1 MATASFC
8 APATGAFA
16 GTGTDASPD
25 VAQVTYRGYTVDVPE
40 SWPIVRLEEEAGT
53 CVRFDEH
60 VVYLGHPSAQQNC
73 PAHLVEEKQ
82 DALLVEP
89 VEGAGVQD
97 PAAVIRS
104 QAGSDIT
111 DEQLTN
117 GNQQAQVSVA
127 EAGLM
132 ITATYAGDPSVV
144 GGVLRSARIG
154 DDARPGTLP
163 QEKAARALATASVG
177 DDYNGKGFDTC
188 TAPSSGAM
196 SDWSASPYHAVGVY
210 IAGNRRACAQ
220 PNLTASWVQR
230 QEAAGWHLM
239 PIHVGEQAATMSA
252 TESKSQGRAA
262 AEDTVDAA
270 KALGIPAG
278 SVLYSD
284 IEHYASSSYR
294 GRVLNYL
301 SGWSQQLHKEGFRS
315 GAYVAADGGAPD
327 LASVYGN
334 TAYDRLDVVWTANW
348 NGAANV
354 SDASMALPSSAWQG
368 AHRAHQYAGNVT
380 ETYGDTKIQIDRNYV
395 DVAGASAPEAPEV
408 PKAEPTQRVHAD
420 FNGDGRDDVAAVY
433 GYDDHT
439 VSVFT
444 FLAKSDGGFEAPVKS
459 WTSQPNYWTF
469 KSVKMTA
476 GDYNGDG
483 RAELAAMYDYADG
496 SVAMFTW
503 PTNTD
508 GTFKAPQKSWTTE
521 PGNWYPK
528 HVQLASGD
536 YDGNGRDDIAAFY
549 GYSDGRAALFTFK
562 GQTDGGFAAP
572 AKSWNV
578 PEAYWW
584 GDNVKFTSGDFNG
597 DGRTDAAAIYGYD
610 DGTVSAFTWIAN
622 TNGGFATPTKSW
634 TRPPGNWTF
643 ESIKLTS
650 GDYNGNGRDDLAAMY
665 DYADGSAA
673 MFTWLTDADGTFQSP
688 QKSWTTEP
696 GNWYPEHV
704 QLASGDYDG
713 NGRDDIAAFYG
724 YSDARAALFTFKPNT
739 SGEFAA
745 PVKSWNVPADHWW
758 GEHVKLG

>member
-1 MATASFC
+1 MRLLRGRTRIARSAMRQ
-8 APATGAFA
+8 AARRRLAAF
-16 GTGTDASPD
+16 
-25 VAQVTYRGYTVDVPE
+25 
-40 SWPIVRLEEEAGT
+40 
-53 CVRFDEH
+53 
-60 VVYLGHPSAQQNC
+60 
-73 PAHLVEEKQ
+73 
-82 DALLVEP
+82 
-89 VEGAGVQD
+89 
-97 PAAVIRS
+97 
-104 QAGSDIT
+104 
-111 DEQLTN
+111 
-117 GNQQAQVSVA
+117 
-127 EAGLM
+127 
-132 ITATYAGDPSVV
+132 
-144 GGVLRSARIG
+144 RSARPALCIGAMAACCRNAAFSSQIQLDLPDTFSTHACLFEAAMPSRKGSEQIRTRKGKMSSNLRTKRFIPLVAVPVAAALSTVVFGANAAVALPEGAAGVSATGSHQQGSTAGEGKFSGQGPVTPLIG
-154 DDARPGTLP
+154 DGARSR
-163 QEKAARALATASVG
+163 AAAASTVTRSEALQRA
-177 DDYNGKGFDTC
+177 
-188 TAPSSGAM
+188 
-196 SDWSASPYHAVGVY
+196 
-210 IAGNRRACAQ
+210 
-220 PNLTASWVQR
+220 ASWVGKGLAYNQ
-230 QEAAGWHLM
+230 AGYHDGYRMDCSGYVSMAWHL
-239 PIHVGEQAATMSA
+239 PNSQATNTFIPNGYGEWI
-252 TESKSQGRAA
+252 SKDDLKPG
-262 AEDTVDAA
+262 DA
-270 KALGIPAG
+270 
-278 SVLYSD
+278 
-284 IEHYASSSYR
+284 
-294 GRVLNYL
+294 LNND
-301 SGWSQQLHKEGFRS
+301 S
-315 GAYVAADGGAPD
+315 
-327 LASVYGN
+327 
-334 TAYDRLDVVWTANW
+334 
-348 NGAANV
+348 
-354 SDASMALPSSAWQG
+354 
-368 AHRAHQYAGNVT
+368 AGNSGHIALFEKWENSAHTSYKGYEFTGSGVRHRSIPYPYFSG
-380 ETYGDTKIQIDRNYV
+380 YGTFKPMRYKNIV
-395 DVAGASAPEAPEV
+395 DDSTPVPTPEV

-521 PGNWYPK
+521 PGNWYPE